1 MNNLTQEQVSE
12 LSDHNLTKN
21 IVLLLGL
28 TLHHKQYEQDAV
40 VIWGDEFDNGDIDTY
55 LVDYCNNWN
64 DLMPLVVE
72 HALKIQ
78 TFKRRNKF
86 LVRVILN
93 DNTDSF
99 TAGAKTLQ
107 RALAEC
113 LFLVLQEKAN
123 NGN

>member
-1 MNNLTQEQVSE
+1 MNNLTQEQVSD
-12 LSDHNLTKN
+12 LHNKSLTRSIAK
-21 IVLLLGL
+21 LLGVNIDSETDHPMSTGDHIL
-28 TLHHKQYEQDAV
+28 YYE
-40 VIWGDEFDNGDIDTY
+40 GKTY
-55 LVDYCNNWN
+55 HALDYCTSWN